1 MNTQTKK
8 LLEKEIKNLTQARD
22 GIGVALTILRGDDI
36 TEDEHL
42 IELYNKI
49 NTKIK
54 DYSHSIDVLNEDD
67 NESCVKG

>member
-1 MNTQTKK
+1 MNKETKK

-22 GIGVALTILRGDDI
+22 CIGVALTILRGDDI

-67 NESCVKG
+67 NK